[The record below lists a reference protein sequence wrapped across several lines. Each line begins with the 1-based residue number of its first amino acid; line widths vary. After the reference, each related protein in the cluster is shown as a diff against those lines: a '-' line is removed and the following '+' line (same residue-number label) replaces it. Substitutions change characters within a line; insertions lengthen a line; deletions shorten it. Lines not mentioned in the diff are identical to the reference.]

1 MFLKQCLPPPDIP
14 NNAPAPFD
22 PGLGCSADPRLL
34 FQGSSAWIPETDKP
48 YMCSSCGKGYTHIF
62 TLNRHRRTVCGKIRN
77 TNGKWKCPR
86 CTRSYVTEGN
96 LVRHVR
102 FECGVRRKFCCI
114 FCNRKFTQRC
124 SLIRHLRNFHNESF
138 DSNNTGAVPSE
149 YQPMEACHVES
160 KGGCFATN
168 CHATFGDVARTTYS
182 V

>member
-1 MFLKQCLPPPDIP
+1 MFLKPCLPPTGVP
-14 NNAPAPFD
+14 NNATATFD

-34 FQGSSAWIPETDKP
+34 FQGSSAWVPETDKP

-96 LVRHVR
+96 LVRHV
-102 FECGVRRKFCCI
+102 
-114 FCNRKFTQRC
+114 

-138 DSNNTGAVPSE
+138 DSTNGAGVPPE
-149 YQPMEACHVES
+149 FQPMDTCHVEGKS
-160 KGGCFATN
+160 S
-168 CHATFGDVARTTYS
+168 DDSRV
-182 V
+182 

>member
-1 MFLKQCLPPPDIP
+1 MSKILILQIYLPPARLGACLKP
-14 NNAPAPFD
+14 APPFD
-22 PGLGCSADPRLL
+22 PGLSCYAVPRLVL
-34 FQGSSAWIPETDKP
+34 PDTSGWIPETDKP

-77 TNGKWKCPR
+77 TSGKWKCPR

-138 DSNNTGAVPSE
+138 DSNSGGAGVPADN
-149 YQPMEACHVES
+149 QPTINPCHVEI
-160 KGGCFATN
+160 KTP
-168 CHATFGDVARTTYS
+168 DTTRMS
-182 V
+182 I

>member
-1 MFLKQCLPPPDIP
+1 MYLKAYLPLATDLSNSATPPF
-14 NNAPAPFD
+14 N
-22 PGLGCSADPRLL
+22 PGLGCSGDPRLL
-34 FQGSSAWIPETDKP
+34 FQGSSAWLPETDKP

-77 TNGKWKCPR
+77 TSGKWKCPR
-86 CTRSYVTEGN
+86 CSRSYVTEGN

-138 DSNNTGAVPSE
+138 ESSANSVPGDYLPINPCQADVKSSGDSKYDDAGS
-149 YQPMEACHVES
+149 
-160 KGGCFATN
+160 
-168 CHATFGDVARTTYS
+168 
-182 V
+182 

>member
-1 MFLKQCLPPPDIP
+1 MYLKPPCLPSTELP
-14 NNAPAPFD
+14 NNAAPPFD
-22 PGLGCSADPRLL
+22 PGLSCSGDHRLM
-34 FQGSSAWIPETDKP
+34 FQGSAAWIPETDKP

-77 TNGKWKCPR
+77 TSGKWKCPR

-138 DSNNTGAVPSE
+138 DSNSGAGVPAE
-149 YQPMEACHVES
+149 YQPAINPCHVEVKS
-160 KGGCFATN
+160 P
-168 CHATFGDVARTTYS
+168 DTTR
-182 V
+182 VPI